1 MCVSN
6 CVSNLDG
13 DVLRICMKAA
23 DGESPGCLQEHG
35 LRDLPTMTYPEAR
48 GGPGA
53 GGVTLC
59 CTRVQ
64 EAVGYVYYK
73 DAGDGLERLKDL
85 CSAIPVHCVFGDRPD
100 IMCGHNFCLMTWTV
114 LLPY

>member
-1 MCVSN
+1 M
-6 CVSNLDG
+6 
-13 DVLRICMKAA
+13 
-23 DGESPGCLQEHG
+23 
-35 LRDLPTMTYPEAR
+35 
-48 GGPGA
+48 
-53 GGVTLC
+53 
-59 CTRVQ
+59 
-64 EAVGYVYYK
+64 YYK